1 MVSTRAERAEGTG
14 SEPAS
19 LARLRLA
26 GLLKR
31 AQNLLIEAY
40 GPVLTPFAVDGR
52 ELAVLALLAAEGPAS
67 QQQIS
72 RRLAVDR
79 TTMVA
84 LIDAMGAKGLVQ
96 RRPDPRDRR
105 KNMIELTGAGRD
117 TCRQATPAV
126 DEIEEAFLSPIPA
139 ADREKLKTLL
149 RTLISA
155 AERPLP

>member
-1 MVSTRAERAEGTG
+1 MSTRAERAEGTG

-19 LARLRLA
+19 LAGLRLA

-40 GPVLTPFAVDGR
+40 GPALTPFAVDGR
-52 ELAVLALLAAEGPAS
+52 ELAVLALLADEGPAS

-84 LIDAMGAKGLVQ
+84 LIDAMVAKGLVQ

-126 DEIEEAFLSPIPA
+126 DEIEKAFLSPIPA

-155 AERPLP
+155 AERPFP